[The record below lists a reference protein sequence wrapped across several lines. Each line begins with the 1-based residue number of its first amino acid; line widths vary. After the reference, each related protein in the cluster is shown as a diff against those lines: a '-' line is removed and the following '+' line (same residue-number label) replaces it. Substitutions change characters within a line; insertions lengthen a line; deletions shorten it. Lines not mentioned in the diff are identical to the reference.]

1 MHLVAP
7 AWILVLVVVVVCV
20 CVEEWKEEGASG
32 YFMNLFSCQG

>member
-20 CVEEWKEEGASG
+20 CVLRSG
-32 YFMNLFSCQG
+32 RRRGLLDIL